1 LKGENTFKVN
11 LDGLSVGEYNFT
23 VTELNSRTRDS
34 GHFEI
39 LDFDIE
45 KQFVNPD
52 IEKLNQLANQT
63 QGQTYYPNQ
72 VDALI
77 KTLLE
82 NENYKAIQ
90 KEIVSKTPLIDW
102 IWLLIIIAV
111 TLSSEWFL
119 RKYNGML

>member
-1 LKGENTFKVN
+1 MNSKTA
-11 LDGLSVGEYNFT
+11 FT
-23 VTELNSRTRDS
+23 SQ
-34 GHFEI
+34 FEI

-52 IEKLNQLANQT
+52 IEKLTQLAAQT
-63 QGQTYYPNQ
+63 QGEIHYPNQ

-82 NENYKAIQ
+82 NEEYKAVQ

-102 IWLLIIIAV
+102 VWLLILISIFLA
-111 TLSSEWFL
+111 TEWFV